1 MITNMKRSFLFFLRF
16 CCLLV
21 LFLCLA
27 APIRS
32 RAFEVTEKSGFAQA
46 NTGVNVRTGPGKD
59 YYTLGSLKAGEEVYV
74 TGITDNGW
82 YEIKYK
88 GETGYVYSDYLADAD
103 LTDGSVAETQES
115 KDSEAKT
122 DASAAETTVSETEE
136 TQTGLTLPIVNIT
149 IPWLTRTLLY
159 VLAAIVIILIV
170 IISTL
175 LSFRRDGDDDEEDDE
190 DYEEASSSRRSSGRE
205 EFSRE
210 EYEAAL
216 QAANQKIAALQREI
230 DYLKRTRR

>member
-32 RAFEVTEKSGFAQA
+32 RAFEVTEKSGLVEAT
-46 NTGVNVRTGPGKD
+46 TGVYVRSGPGKEYD
-59 YYTLGSLKAGEEVYV
+59 SLGSLKEGDQLPVTGLTESGWYQVKFRGEE
-74 TGITDNGW
+74 
-82 YEIKYK
+82 
-88 GETGYVYSDYLADAD
+88 GYVYSSY
-103 LTDGSVAETQES
+103 VAELSMGAPAEVKES
-115 KDSEAKT
+115 EDSEAKT
-122 DASAAETTVSETEE
+122 DASTAETTVSETEE
-136 TQTGLTLPIVNIT
+136 TQAGLTLPIVNIT
-149 IPWLTRTLLY
+149 VPWLTRTLLY

-190 DYEEASSSRRSSGRE
+190 DYE
-205 EFSRE
+205 
-210 EYEAAL
+210 
-216 QAANQKIAALQREI
+216 
-230 DYLKRTRR
+230 